1 MQTKLHSRPDL
12 LLLLSLLLAIL
23 LTPELDRDGWRRLV
37 LAGVTF
43 IPVIVSTVRLS
54 QIKLWVWPSVLLM
67 LVNMAFVVAGNTFR
81 SRALTGIRWGFLAA
95 FFALD
100 SSACALRGG
109 ALVLID

>member
-12 LLLLSLLLAIL
+12 LLLLSLLQAIL
-23 LTPELDRDGWRRLV
+23 LTPQLNRDGWRRLV

-67 LVNMAFVVAGNTFR
+67 LGNMAF
-81 SRALTGIRWGFLAA
+81 
-95 FFALD
+95 
-100 SSACALRGG
+100 
-109 ALVLID
+109 